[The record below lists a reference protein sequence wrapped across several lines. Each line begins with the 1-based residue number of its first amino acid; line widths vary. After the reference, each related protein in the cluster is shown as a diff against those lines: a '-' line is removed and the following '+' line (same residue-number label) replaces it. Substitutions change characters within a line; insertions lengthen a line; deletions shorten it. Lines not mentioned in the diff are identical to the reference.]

1 VVKEK
6 QPIIIYGN
14 IKKIIMKKCN
24 YKNCNKTCEKEYCF
38 IHKPKKAIPKTKK
51 ILKGYNKETKTDE
64 MREFFLSIWKKKSHF
79 SEVSGKFL
87 GNEPRTI
94 YMHHI
99 LPKSKYPDAAFD
111 EENIILLTWEE
122 HEQVENDIY
131 RYEEVNNRRKYL
143 KLKYNL

>member
-1 VVKEK
+1 MNCK
-6 QPIIIYGN
+6 ICG
-14 IKKIIMKKCN
+14 KKS
-24 YKNCNKTCEKEYCF
+24 ESEYCF

-51 ILKGYNKETKTDE
+51 ILKGYKKETKTDE

-94 YMHHI
+94 YMHHV

-131 RYEEVNNRRKYL
+131 RYEEINNRRKYL
-143 KLKYNL
+143 KLKYNLSKSTIHKAIHSE

>member
-1 VVKEK
+1 MMNCK
-6 QPIIIYGN
+6 ICG
-14 IKKIIMKKCN
+14 KKS
-24 YKNCNKTCEKEYCF
+24 ESEYCF

-51 ILKGYNKETKTDE
+51 ILKGYKKETKTDE
-64 MREFFLSIWKKKSHF
+64 MRDFFLSIWKKKPHF

-94 YMHHI
+94 YMHHL

-122 HEQVENDIY
+122 HQQVESDIY

-143 KLKYNL
+143 KIKYQL

>member
-1 VVKEK
+1 
-6 QPIIIYGN
+6 
-14 IKKIIMKKCN
+14 MM
-24 YKNCNKTCEKEYCF
+24 NCKVCEKKSESEYCF

-51 ILKGYNKETKTDE
+51 ILKGYKKETKTDE
-64 MREFFLSIWKKKSHF
+64 MRDFFLSIWKKKPHF

-87 GNEPRTI
+87 GNEPRTTFF
-94 YMHHI
+94 HHL
-99 LPKSKYPDAAFD
+99 LPKSKYPDIAFD

-122 HEQVENDIY
+122 HQQVESDIY

>member
-1 VVKEK
+1 MNCK
-6 QPIIIYGN
+6 ICG
-14 IKKIIMKKCN
+14 KKS
-24 YKNCNKTCEKEYCF
+24 ESEYCF

-51 ILKGYNKETKTDE
+51 ILKGYKKETKTDE

-87 GNEPRTI
+87 GNVPRTTFF
-94 YMHHI
+94 HHI
-99 LPKSKYPDAAFD
+99 LSKSKYPDAAFD

>member
-1 VVKEK
+1 MMNCKVC
-6 QPIIIYGN
+6 G
-14 IKKIIMKKCN
+14 KKS
-24 YKNCNKTCEKEYCF
+24 ESEYCF
-38 IHKPKKAIPKTKK
+38 IHKPKKVIPKTKK
-51 ILKGYNKETKTDE
+51 ILKGYKKETKTDE
-64 MREFFLSIWKKKSHF
+64 MRDFFLSIWKKKPHF

-122 HEQVENDIY
+122 HQQVENDIY

>member
-1 VVKEK
+1 MMNCKVC
-6 QPIIIYGN
+6 G
-14 IKKIIMKKCN
+14 KKS
-24 YKNCNKTCEKEYCF
+24 ESEYCF

-51 ILKGYNKETKTDE
+51 ILKGYKKETKTDE
-64 MREFFLSIWKKKSHF
+64 MRDFFLSIWKKKPHF

-87 GNEPRTI
+87 GNEPRTTFF
-94 YMHHI
+94 HHI
-99 LPKSKYPDAAFD
+99 LPKSKYPDIAFD

-122 HEQVENDIY
+122 HDQVENDIY

>member
-1 VVKEK
+1 MQEDLAVQGIMNCKVC
-6 QPIIIYGN
+6 G
-14 IKKIIMKKCN
+14 KKS
-24 YKNCNKTCEKEYCF
+24 ESEYCF

-51 ILKGYNKETKTDE
+51 ILKGYKKETKTDE

-87 GNEPRTI
+87 GNEPRTTFF
-94 YMHHI
+94 HHI
-99 LPKSKYPDAAFD
+99 LPKSKYPDIAFD

-122 HEQVENDIY
+122 HQQVENDIY